1 MLDECAAGRAVRH
14 THNWGGTLT
23 MPISLNHTIVPS
35 RDKEGSA
42 RFFARL
48 MGLSYEGPH
57 GHFAPV
63 RIDEN
68 LTLDWDNRE
77 QFDSHHYAFLVSEEE
92 FDQIFGRIKA
102 EGVAYGSGPREQDN
116 LQINTRKGGR
126 GLYFRDPDGH
136 SMEIMTR
143 A

>member
-1 MLDECAAGRAVRH
+1 MAIG
-14 THNWGGTLT
+14 
-23 MPISLNHTIVPS
+23 LNHTIVPS
-35 RDKEGSA
+35 RDKERGA
-42 RFFARL
+42 QFFAHI
-48 MGLSYEGPH
+48 MGLRYEGPH

-63 RIDEN
+63 RVDEG

-77 QFDSHHYAFLVSEEE
+77 QFDSHHYAFLVGEAE
-92 FDQIFGRIKA
+92 FDQIFGRIQA

-116 LQINTRKGGR
+116 MQINTRKGGR

-136 SMEIMTR
+136 SMELMTR